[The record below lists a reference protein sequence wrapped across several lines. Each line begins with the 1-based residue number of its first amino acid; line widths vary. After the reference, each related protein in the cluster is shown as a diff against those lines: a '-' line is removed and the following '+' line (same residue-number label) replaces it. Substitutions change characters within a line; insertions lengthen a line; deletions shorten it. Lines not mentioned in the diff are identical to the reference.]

1 MEYPYKRRN
10 ASLESEMHRIV
21 QQLWSWL
28 PTQDPDE
35 HYLADA
41 SDLADLERR
50 MRRLECASSG
60 PMFVT
65 FNH

>member
-1 MEYPYKRRN
+1 MQ
-10 ASLESEMHRIV
+10 RIIEHV
-21 QQLWSWL
+21 WSWL
-28 PTQDPDE
+28 QTQDPDE
-35 HYLADA
+35 QYLADA

-50 MRRLECASSG
+50 MRLLECASRG

>member
-1 MEYPYKRRN
+1 MKHHDLPSN
-10 ASLESEMHRIV
+10 ASTELNMQRIIEHV
-21 QQLWSWL
+21 CSWL
-28 PTQDPDE
+28 QTQDPDE
-35 HYLADA
+35 QYLADA

-50 MRRLECASSG
+50 VRLLECASRG